1 MTWTGWTWTGSV
13 WVIQYLLERR
23 DALGIEYLRRHSLA
37 ETAAGEGADIL
48 LAHLATLRRVGT
60 IGPQLSPAGKSHG
73 RRQVG
78 NRRFRHVPQPLQR
91 RLDIRLG
98 NALHCKGLPD
108 AGEWLAG
115 GIAAAHPAFA
125 ERAVVQQAV
134 ALQLER
140 TGKRL

>member
-37 ETAAGEGADIL
+37 ETAAGEGAEIL

-73 RRQVG
+73 RRQAG
-78 NRRFRHVPQPLQR
+78 HRRFRLVPQTPQR
-91 RLDIRLG
+91 RLDIRLR
-98 NALHCKGLPD
+98 NTFPRQGLPHAWGGVDGGCAD
-108 AGEWLAG
+108 ANPG
-115 GIAAAHPAFA
+115 
-125 ERAVVQQAV
+125 
-134 ALQLER
+134 
-140 TGKRL
+140 

>member
-1 MTWTGWTWTGSV
+1 MTWTGGTWTGSV

-37 ETAAGEGADIL
+37 ETAAGEGAEIL

-60 IGPQLSPAGKSHG
+60 IGPQLSPAGKGHG

-78 NRRFRHVPQPLQR
+78 NRRFRLVPQPLQR

-98 NALHCKGLPD
+98 YAFHGKGLPE

-115 GIAAAHPAFA
+115 GIEAAHPAFG
-125 ERAVVQQAV
+125 ESEIGRAHV
-134 ALQLER
+134 
-140 TGKRL
+140 